1 MITRLSLAAL
11 ILLTCLWM
19 ALIFDFGDIVRHL
32 SELLQA
38 LDAD

>member
-1 MITRLSLAAL
+1 
-11 ILLTCLWM
+11 M
-19 ALIFDFGDIVRHL
+19 ALIFDFGDIVRHV